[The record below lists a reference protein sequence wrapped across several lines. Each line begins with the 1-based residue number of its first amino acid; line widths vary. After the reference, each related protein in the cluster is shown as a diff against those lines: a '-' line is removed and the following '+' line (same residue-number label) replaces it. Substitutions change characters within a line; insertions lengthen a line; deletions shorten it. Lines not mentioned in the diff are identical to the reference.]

1 MMSRS
6 LGSKIDE
13 IREHLDLSVLEK
25 KIAEKETETC
35 SPDFW
40 NDREKAEAI
49 LNDLTAM
56 KRRVESW
63 NKLFRD
69 YDDILELIQ
78 MAESDDDPSWQE
90 EIGNSLDEAQKLFE
104 QLRLIELL
112 NGDFDKSDAY
122 LTIHSGAGGTEACD

>member
-1 MMSRS
+1 MLDDLKMMSRS

-90 EIGNSLDEAQKLFE
+90 GDPGLDASYTSLEDAVA
-104 QLRLIELL
+104 
-112 NGDFDKSDAY
+112 NMPTDFDKKVGDY
-122 LTIHSGAGGTEACD
+122 TFVF

>member
-1 MMSRS
+1 MIFVPVASPS
-6 LGSKIDE
+6 T
-13 IREHLDLSVLEK
+13 SVSTTFGGVFDVSTIEK

-69 YDDILELIQ
+69 YDDILELI
-78 MAESDDDPSWQE
+78 
-90 EIGNSLDEAQKLFE
+90 
-104 QLRLIELL
+104 R
-112 NGDFDKSDAY
+112 
-122 LTIHSGAGGTEACD
+122 C